1 MESRRFFPR
10 FLHALGL
17 LALLAALPAAAAEPP
32 IAPILRLDT
41 GSHNGQIFRLAVD
54 TDGQL
59 LATASDDKTVRIW
72 DLASARLLQVLRVP
86 QGSANEGAVFSVA
99 FSPDRRYV
107 AVGGWTGFEWDR
119 AASLYIFERSN
130 GRVVKRIPGGPNV
143 IYSLSWSAD
152 GRYVAAAHWSEGIR
166 VFRASD
172 WTLVGEDRGYQG
184 QSYGVQ
190 FAPDGRLAA
199 ASYDGFV
206 RLYRV
211 SDSGLQLLAKQSA
224 PGGGKVYSLAF
235 SPDSRRLAVVF
246 DDSPRINVLNADTLS
261 LLYAPNV
268 TGVPE
273 NRAFFAVAWS
283 PSGDKLYA
291 GGNYAVGADRMV
303 RVWRDG
309 GRGAYTDVAAANNT
323 ILHFAAIPNS
333 GGIAYAA
340 HDGWGVLN
348 NRDQRTQRVE
358 SATADFRNNT
368 EGFRISRDAQF
379 VAFGFKQWGKDPAG
393 FDLARGVLRS
403 APALD
408 GLLAPR
414 MSTPQVNVQNWSER
428 VNPSV
433 NGRPLVLSASER
445 STSVAIAQDERS
457 ILLGGDFS
465 VYRFSVDGTKVWRT
479 LTQGVAW
486 AVNLSADGKVAVA
499 AISDGTIRWFRYSDG
514 KQLLSFFAHADE
526 KRWVIWTPS
535 GYYDASPG
543 AEDLIGWHLNR
554 GKEEAADFFPVSR
567 FRSQFYRPDVIAK
580 VLGTGDEAEALR
592 LANLEGGRKQ
602 EATVRVEAALPPVVE
617 IVSPP
622 EGTGV
627 FQPNVTLRFAV
638 RTAQDAP
645 VTALRARVNGQT
657 VALPESRNLA
667 VKAAEPREVTIPIPQ
682 ADSEIMLFAENR
694 HGVSTPATLRVAW
707 KGQRAVATPGEEFAV
722 RPKLYV
728 LAIGVSKY
736 QREDLQLEF
745 AAKDATDFTNALL
758 AQKGRLYRDVNVRL
772 LTDARATKE
781 DILDGLDWIRAQV
794 TAKDV
799 AMVFLAGHGLND
811 PDGRYYFL
819 PANTD
824 PERLRRTGLLFHEL
838 RDTLN
843 VLPGKTVLFVDTCHS
858 GNVLGAGRR
867 TADITGV
874 LNELTSAE
882 NGVVVFTASTGR
894 QYSLENSAWGNGA
907 FTKAVV
913 EGLLGGADY
922 KKTGRITFKML
933 DFYISDRVKE
943 LTNNQQTPVTI
954 VPNGVPDFPLT
965 LNTSRAAVSK

>member
-1 MESRRFFPR
+1 MATVQRVAR
-10 FLHALGL
+10 
-17 LALLAALPAAAAEPP
+17 LLAAGFAVVSLSVLAAEPP
-32 IAPILRLDT
+32 VAPILRLDT

-72 DLASARLLQVLRVP
+72 DLASAKLLQVLRVP
-86 QGSANEGAVFSVA
+86 QGAQNEGAVFSVA

-166 VFRASD
+166 VFRSSD
-172 WTLVGEDRGYQG
+172 WTLVGEDRSYQG
-184 QSYGVQ
+184 QCYGVH
-190 FAPDGRLAA
+190 FAADGRLAA
-199 ASYDGFV
+199 ASYDGYV

-211 SDSGLQLLAKQSA
+211 GEGGLQLLQKQTA
-224 PGGGKVYSLAF
+224 PGGSKPYSVAF
-235 SPDSRRLAVVF
+235 SPDGRRLAVVF
-246 DDSPRINVLNADTLS
+246 DDSPRINVLNADNLS
-261 LLYAPNV
+261 FLYAPNV
-268 TGVPE
+268 TGVPDS
-273 NRAFFAVAWS
+273 RAFFAVAWS
-283 PSGDKLYA
+283 ASGDKLYA

-323 ILHFAAIPNS
+323 ILHFAPIPNS

-340 HDGWGVLN
+340 HDGWGVVN
-348 NRDQRTQRVE
+348 NRDQRAQRVE
-358 SATADFRNNT
+358 SATADFRNNS

-393 FDLARGVLRS
+393 FDLSRGVLS
-403 APALD
+403 HAPSLD

-414 MSTPQVNVQNWSER
+414 MSTPSVNMQNWSES
-428 VNPSV
+428 VNPTL
-433 NGRPLVLSASER
+433 NGRRLELSASER
-445 STSVAIAQDERS
+445 STSVAIAPDGNS

-465 VYRFSVDGTKVWRT
+465 VYRFSLDGTRVWRT

-486 AVNLSADGKVAVA
+486 AVNLSPDGKVAVA

-514 KQLLSFFAHADE
+514 KQLLSFFAHADQ
-526 KRWVIWTPS
+526 KRWVVWTPS

-554 GKEEAADFFPVSR
+554 GKDEAADFFPVSR

-580 VLGTGDEAEALR
+580 VLGSGDEAEALR
-592 LANLEGGRKQ
+592 VANMETGRKQ
-602 EATVRVEAALPPVVE
+602 ETVRVETALPPVVE

-627 FQPNVTLRFAV
+627 FQPNVTVRFAV

-645 VTALRARVNGQT
+645 VMALRARVNGQT
-657 VALPESRNLA
+657 VALPESRNLV
-667 VKAAEPREVTIPIPQ
+667 VKGSEPRELTIPIPP

-707 KGQRAVATPGEEFAV
+707 KGQLAKPAPGEEFTV
-722 RPKLYV
+722 QPRLYV
-728 LAIGVSKY
+728 LAVGVSKY

-745 AAKDATDFTNALL
+745 AAKDATDFTKALQG
-758 AQKGRLYRDVNVRL
+758 QKGRLYRDVTVKL

-781 DILDGLDWIRAQV
+781 DILDGLDWIRQQV

-799 AMVFLAGHGLND
+799 AMVFLAGHGVND
-811 PDGRYYFL
+811 PDGRYYYL
-819 PANTD
+819 PANAD
-824 PERLRRTGLLFHEL
+824 PERLRRTGLLFHEI

-867 TADITGV
+867 AADITGV

-933 DFYISDRVKE
+933 DFYVSDRVKE
-943 LTNNQQTPVTI
+943 LTRNQQTPVTI

-965 LNTSRAAVSK
+965 LAGRSAGARQP